1 MNIQKLSFALQNMEK
16 SSNIISNMKRARET
30 ENYFQVVKI
39 HTWQYLRLDSEVSEI
54 DYINLLDS
62 SK

>member
-1 MNIQKLSFALQNMEK
+1 MNIQKFSFALYNIEQP
-16 SSNIISNMKRARET
+16 SNIISNMQRARET

-39 HTWQYLRLDSEVSEI
+39 HTWQYIRLDSEISEN